1 MQIRIAEIN
10 DYKQILNLMRQL
22 NPLDQEVADVELK
35 VFEEIIEST
44 YLDLIVAED
53 DGVLLGSCY
62 LNIIPNMTRGGRSYA
77 VIENVITDEKYRNQG
92 IGKAMMN
99 EAVNKAWQAG
109 CYKIMLLTGR
119 NNESTHR
126 FYQRCGFRADQ
137 KQAYVMR
144 ADS

>member
-1 MQIRIAEIN
+1 MQIRIAGIN

-44 YLDLIVAED
+44 YLNLIVAED
-53 DGVLLGSCY
+53 DGILLGSCY
-62 LNIIPNMTRGGRSYA
+62 LNIIPNMTRGGRPYA

-99 EAVNKAWQAG
+99 EAINKAWRAG

-126 FYQRCGFRADQ
+126 FYQRCGFSADQ

-144 ADS
+144 ADG